1 MRVQLGGQKYAKAKY
16 DRFCMQSFSK
26 DQILEKQA
34 NGESYIIR
42 MKVPKGKSSFKDM
55 VHGKVTFD
63 NNVIDD

>member
-1 MRVQLGGQKYAKAKY
+1 
-16 DRFCMQSFSK
+16 MQSFSK